1 VQIQVVEKN
10 AQIFSEGSL
19 ENGRSRID
27 RVNQKVDI
35 EREYKYIFNDI
46 FVILHY

>member
-1 VQIQVVEKN
+1 VKKN
-10 AQIFSEGSL
+10 AQIFSEGMW

-35 EREYKYIFNDI
+35 ERECKYIFNDI